1 MVNWFKEIWKVRVF
15 IITSLFFIILG
26 AFILFTQ
33 EKVDIHLTTNAI
45 NSQFLDTFF
54 KYWTYLGDGLLAP
67 IIVLILGIVY
77 FKKNGYTTFLIG
89 FSTLLT
95 SGILSQVLKRS
106 FFSGSLRPLGVIGP
120 EQLYLI
126 EGVDVHTFHS
136 FPSGHTTLGF
146 AFMAFVAYFY
156 FSKNRWIQFALA
168 LIAVLIGYSRIHLSQ
183 HFLED
188 VVTGALLGLLSL
200 IIVLFVQSLFSAK
213 KVEKPKD

>member
-1 MVNWFKEIWKVRVF
+1 M
-15 IITSLFFIILG
+15 TSLFFIILG

-45 NSQFLDTFF
+45 NSKFLDTFF

-67 IIVLILGIVY
+67 IIVLILGILFY
-77 FKKNGYTTFLIG
+77 KKKGYSTFLIG
-89 FSTLLT
+89 FGILLT
-95 SGILSQVLKRS
+95 SGILAQVLKRS

-120 EQLYLI
+120 DNLYLI

-146 AFMAFVAYFY
+146 AFMAFIAYFY
-156 FSKNRWIQFALA
+156 FSENRWIQFALA
-168 LIAVLIGYSRIHLSQ
+168 VIAVLIGYSRIHLSQ

-200 IIVLFVQSLFSAK
+200 IIVLFVQSLFSGK
-213 KVEKPKD
+213 KTTKSTG